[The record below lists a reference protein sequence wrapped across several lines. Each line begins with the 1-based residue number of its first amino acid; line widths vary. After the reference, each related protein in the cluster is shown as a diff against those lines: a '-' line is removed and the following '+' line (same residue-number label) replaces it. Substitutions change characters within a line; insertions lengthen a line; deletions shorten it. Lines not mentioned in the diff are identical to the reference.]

1 MRSYQFK
8 VRVRSEHC
16 YGSLKGRFQSLRELR
31 FQIQSQKDL
40 NYANMWT
47 RCCLILHNL
56 IIEIEEELGQKSTNP
71 YFRRESQRHR
81 HRDIVDEDEGNGDE
95 GFIGT
100 TGQNFRNVLMGRL
113 LRSRV

>member
-1 MRSYQFK
+1 MLIPKMK
-8 VRVRSEHC
+8 VRVHSEHC

-56 IIEIEEELGQKSTNP
+56 IIEIEEELGKKSTNP
-71 YFRRESQRHR
+71 HFCKESQRQGN
-81 HRDIVDEDEGNGDE
+81 RDVDEEEGGGDE

-100 TGQNFRNVLMGRL
+100 DGQIFRNTLMGRL
-113 LRSRV
+113 LHSRV

>member
-1 MRSYQFK
+1 K

-47 RCCLILHNL
+47 CCCLILHNL
-56 IIEIEEELGQKSTNP
+56 IIEIEEELGTKSTNP
-71 YFRRESQRHR
+71 HFRKESQMQGD
-81 HRDIVDEDEGNGDE
+81 RDLDEEEGGGDE

-100 TGQNFRNVLMGRL
+100 AGQNFRNTLMGRL